1 MKTETLAH
9 VKLECERFMQRLDIL
24 IALEKGN
31 EQRVE
36 ISKDTGGY
44 AYQDMG
50 TRKHGSLRRSAH
62 DLKEVLTL
70 ITQNRDI

>member
-1 MKTETLAH
+1 MPFFYITIIRVYSRPKPPN
-9 VKLECERFMQRLDIL
+9 DIL

-31 EQRVE
+31 EQRREVA
-36 ISKDTGGY
+36 KDTKVY
-44 AYQDMG
+44 AYTQTG